1 MLMVI
6 SPAKTL
12 DYSGGRYPHFTL
24 PEGLAQSEVLA
35 QQLSG
40 YDPLQLSSLM
50 HISDQLAQLNHQR
63 YQDFHTPFTL
73 ENAKQALL
81 SFKGDVYKGIQ
92 VEAYGDEDL
101 AFAQAHLRILSGLYG
116 VLRPLDLMQPYR
128 LEMGT
133 KLVAKKGGKVV
144 SKNLYE
150 FWGDRITNLLNADLK
165 QAAEPC
171 LVNLASQEYFKS
183 VNLKALK
190 APVLNITFKEN
201 KAGVYK
207 IVAIYAKR
215 ARGLMVDFVI
225 RQRIQSPEKMKAFDT
240 EGYAFSE
247 AHSEPDNWVFCRG

>member
-12 DYSGGRYPHFTL
+12 DYSGDRYPHFTL
-24 PEGLAQSEVLA
+24 PEGLAQSEVLVE
-35 QQLSG
+35 QLSD

-63 YQDFHTPFTL
+63 YQDFQTPFTL

-81 SFKGDVYKGIQ
+81 AFKGDVYKGIP
-92 VEAYGDEDL
+92 VEDYDDEDL

-133 KLVAKKGGKVV
+133 KLATPKGGKVLA
-144 SKNLYE
+144 KNLYE
-150 FWGDRITNLLNADLK
+150 FWGDRIASWLNADLE

-183 VNLKALK
+183 VDLKALK

-207 IVAIYAKR
+207 VVAIYAKR

-225 RQRIQSPEKMKAFDT
+225 RHRIQSPQQMKAFDS

-247 AHSEPDNWVFCRG
+247 AHSEPDNWVFCRD